1 MSDQNPQQNSQQ
13 NSQQNDPQRQ
23 NVPQQQN
30 VPQSN
35 QPGGQ
40 KQGSSQT
47 DTDIG
52 ERIREVGAEIVKQGR
67 RLLKLGNRRQL
78 IIRSRDND
86 LILQTP
92 LTLAAVFGIVLL
104 FRALP
109 ILIAA
114 VVAALVFRV
123 QIILHKT
130 DGSGG

>member
-1 MSDQNPQQNSQQ
+1 MSDQNPQQN
-13 NSQQNDPQRQ
+13 NQQNDPQRQ
-23 NVPQQQN
+23 NVPQQN
-30 VPQSN
+30 APQSN
-35 QPGGQ
+35 QQGGQ

-52 ERIREVGAEIVKQGR
+52 ERLREVGAEIVKQGR

-130 DGSGG
+130 DGSGGSPN